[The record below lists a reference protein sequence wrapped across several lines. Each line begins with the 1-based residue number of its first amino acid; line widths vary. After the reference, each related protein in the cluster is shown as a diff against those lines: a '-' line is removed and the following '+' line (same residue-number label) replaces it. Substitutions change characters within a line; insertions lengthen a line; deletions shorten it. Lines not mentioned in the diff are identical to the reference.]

1 MLILQL
7 TLEQLGG
14 WAASPLLSQK
24 PEYNLQSVLCI
35 PGSFVSEMVLPQWV
49 QLTVDRVLL

>member
-7 TLEQLGG
+7 ILEQLGG
-14 WAASPLLSQK
+14 WGASPLLSQK

-35 PGSFVSEMVLPQWV
+35 LGSFVSEMVLPQWI
-49 QLTVDRVLL
+49 QPTVDRVLL